1 MPSPIERMIDA
12 ADLRCTLRG
21 APAWTCGCGRSCRCG
36 GHHRPGEACPNL
48 VHVREEAAGKLAAY
62 VAAVVIQ
69 EMRAAYPE
77 PMTRASGGF
86 QRTLR
91 AAIER
96 ETRTVLLKT
105 FETCA
110 ASYS

>member
-21 APAWTCGCGRSCRCG
+21 APAWTCGCGRSCLCG
-36 GHHRPGEACPNL
+36 RHHCPGEAWPYL
-48 VHVREEAAGKLAAY
+48 VHVREEAAGKLAAH

-77 PMTRASGGF
+77 PMKRALGGF

-96 ETRTVLLKT
+96 EMRTALLET

-110 ASYS
+110 ASDS